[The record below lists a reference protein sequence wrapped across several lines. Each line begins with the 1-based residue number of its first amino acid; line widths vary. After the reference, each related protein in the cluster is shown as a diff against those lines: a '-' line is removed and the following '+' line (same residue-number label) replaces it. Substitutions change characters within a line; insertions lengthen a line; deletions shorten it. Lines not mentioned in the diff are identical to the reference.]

1 MKFAS
6 QCLRYSNIVLPD
18 SKENRSL
25 RLFLATRPKSVDIG
39 DSAMVLGSLSLE
51 YRLWA
56 VIFGLSPSE
65 TSVSC
70 IGKLAVGAGMACRFH
85 TPAFSHFYP
94 CHNPLSSQLTQLKV
108 AESIIAWYFASV
120 TVTNT
125 LNRAIHIIGHKKTKE
140 FRSCPRDAE
149 THREDQHRAAVLP
162 AYPLFCV

>member
-70 IGKLAVGAGMACRFH
+70 IGKLAVGA
-85 TPAFSHFYP
+85 
-94 CHNPLSSQLTQLKV
+94 LLL
-108 AESIIAWYFASV
+108 
-120 TVTNT
+120 
-125 LNRAIHIIGHKKTKE
+125 
-140 FRSCPRDAE
+140 
-149 THREDQHRAAVLP
+149 
-162 AYPLFCV
+162 